1 MAASKPAHTVASSK
15 RVRVVALPGAF
26 SLDVLG
32 TFEIFHAA
40 TRILALRELGEPRLD
55 VSDPAGLVGV
65 PPAYDVELIG
75 ADQGRIETLSGI
87 ALFATRGIEQVHESV
102 DTLVVAGGDIV
113 RMLAVLEE
121 RPLLGEALRCLAE
134 RARRVVSVCTGSFV
148 LAKLGLLDGKRATS
162 HWAACDL
169 LQAQHPSIKVEHEPI
184 FTQDGG
190 VFTSAGAT
198 TGMDLTLA
206 LVRAD
211 HGAELARE
219 LARWLV
225 LYVERNAGQPQLSAS
240 LRAQAADRDCLH
252 ELLPWIV
259 DHVKDDLSVSAL
271 AARTGMSVRNFARA
285 FKRELSM
292 TPAAYVESIRIEAA
306 RRKLEMGDASI
317 AEVAT
322 AVGFGSVDTLRRAFV
337 RQTGHPPRLARTQKE
352 HPLPSTAAARRK
364 TVVYA

>member
-1 MAASKPAHTVASSK
+1 MAVSKHAQSAADSK
-15 RVRVVALPGAF
+15 RVLVVALPGAF

-55 VSDPAGLVGV
+55 VSDPAGLMGV

-75 ADQGRIETLSGI
+75 ADPGRIDTLSGI
-87 ALFATRGIEQVHESV
+87 ALFATRSIERVRGPV
-102 DTLVVAGGDIV
+102 DTLVVAGGDIQ
-113 RMLAVLEE
+113 RMVAVLDE
-121 RPLLGEALRCLAE
+121 RPQLSQALRRLAK

-148 LAKLGLLDGKRATS
+148 LAKLGLLDGKRATT

-184 FTQDGG
+184 FTQDEG

-211 HGAELARE
+211 HGGELARE

-225 LYVERNAGQPQLSAS
+225 LYVERNSGQPQLSAS

-252 ELLPWIV
+252 ELLPWIA
-259 DHVKDDLSVSAL
+259 DHVKADLSVGAL
-271 AARTGMSVRNFARA
+271 AARVGMSVRNFARA

-292 TPAAYVESIRIEAA
+292 TPAAYVESMRVEAA
-306 RRKLEMGDASI
+306 RRKLEMGSASI
-317 AEVAT
+317 AEVA
-322 AVGFGSVDTLRRAFV
+322 AEVGFGSIDTLRRAFV
-337 RQTGHPPRLARTQKE
+337 RQTGHTPRVTRAHKERTPPPR
-352 HPLPSTAAARRK
+352 AAAQ
-364 TVVYA
+364 A

>member
-1 MAASKPAHTVASSK
+1 MPVSRSKRARGEASSK
-15 RVRVVALPGAF
+15 RVYVVALPGAF

-40 TRILALRELGEPRLD
+40 TRILALRELGDPRLD

-65 PPAYDVELIG
+65 EPAYAVELIG
-75 ADQGRIETLSGI
+75 AEPGRIETLSGV
-87 ALFATRGIEQVHESV
+87 ALFATRGIESVRGPV
-102 DTLVVAGGDIV
+102 DTLVIAGGDIL
-113 RMLAVLEE
+113 RMLAVLDE
-121 RPLLGEALRCLAE
+121 RPALRDAMRRLAK
-134 RARRVVSVCTGSFV
+134 RARRLVSVCTGSFV
-148 LAKLGLLDGKRATS
+148 LAKLGLLAGKRATS

-169 LQAQHPSIKVEHEPI
+169 LQAQHPDIQVEREPI

-211 HGAELARE
+211 HGPELARE

-252 ELLPWIV
+252 ELLPWIA
-259 DHVKDDLSVSAL
+259 DHVKEDLSVSAL
-271 AARTGMSVRNFARA
+271 AARAGMSVRNFARA
-285 FKRELSM
+285 FKRELRM
-292 TPAAYVESIRIEAA
+292 TPAAYVEAIRVEAA
-306 RRKLEMGDASI
+306 RRKLEMGSASV
-317 AEVAT
+317 AEVAGE
-322 AVGFGSVDTLRRAFV
+322 VGFGSIDTLRRAFV
-337 RQTGHPPRLARTQKE
+337 RQTGRTPRVARTERLAPR
-352 HPLPSTAAARRK
+352 TAAGPAR
-364 TVVYA
+364 A

>member
-1 MAASKPAHTVASSK
+1 MPVNAQSSK
-15 RVRVVALPGAF
+15 RVLVVALPGAF

-65 PPAYDVELIG
+65 APAYDVELIG
-75 ADQGRIETLSGI
+75 ADEGRIETLSGI
-87 ALFATRGIEQVHESV
+87 ALFATRGIEQVRGPV
-102 DTLVVAGGDIV
+102 DTLVVAGGDIL
-113 RMLAVLEE
+113 RMSAALDE
-121 RPLLGEALRCLAE
+121 RPLLRDALQRLAK

-184 FTQDGG
+184 FTQDDG
-190 VFTSAGAT
+190 VYTSAGAT

-252 ELLPWIV
+252 ELLPWIA
-259 DHVKDDLSVSAL
+259 DHVKEDLSVSAL
-271 AARTGMSVRNFARA
+271 AARVGMSVRNFARA

-292 TPAAYVESIRIEAA
+292 TPAAYVESIRVESA
-306 RRKLEMGDASI
+306 RRKLEMGSASI

-322 AVGFGSVDTLRRAFV
+322 EVGFGSIDTLRRAFV
-337 RQTGHPPRLARTQKE
+337 RQTGHTPRLTRANKDPRPPR
-352 HPLPSTAAARRK
+352 TAA
-364 TVVYA
+364 TTFVPVL